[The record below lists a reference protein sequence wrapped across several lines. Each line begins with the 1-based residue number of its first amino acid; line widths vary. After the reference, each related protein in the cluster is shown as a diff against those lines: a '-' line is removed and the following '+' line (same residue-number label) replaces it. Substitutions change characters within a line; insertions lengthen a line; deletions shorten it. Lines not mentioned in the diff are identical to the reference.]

1 MRKKYLSALLFGAL
15 LLASAGTFTSCKDYD
30 DDIKNLQEQINTV
43 KTSLDELTTKVN
55 NLGAG
60 IKDFKYE
67 NGQLVIVTDK
77 DTNFTVDLPACE
89 GITNLEIKDGVL
101 YADGKA
107 VGSVAG
113 DGGSVVEVK
122 DGVIYIDGEAKAEIG
137 NKVAIVDNGN
147 GTYTLTVD
155 GKEYTLPKAVAADV
169 TVKVKANNDVFSQWG
184 NTENEDGGIYWG
196 TAAKDAAWDGPKGA
210 VKAGQFLVGAIST
223 PVVTVTPATTELDK
237 MDLKLV
243 DSEGVYAPVSI
254 KAVAKSGD
262 VIVSGR
268 ATSASGEWVLVLTM
282 DETVN
287 EKNAGTIFT
296 ANVNKKDL
304 NKCYALSCDGRLL
317 SGYEIVV
324 DTKEEIT
331 KSEAV
336 ESALKGKFDL
346 GSVYVDGE
354 SVKSTTIGDL
364 SMETSIQLAYN
375 HPQVYDY
382 KYTISAADQNDAEKY
397 GITLENNVLKGA
409 ATAANQS
416 IVLDLTVMGVNGV
429 TYTYEKA
436 VTVAFTSTVVDAEE
450 LAATSYKVPVN
461 AAENG
466 KYSIVI
472 NLENTFSGLSAA
484 QAVAVNKGEWALAD
498 GEENTYLVDG
508 ALVNSSVKYYSDAKC
523 ENEILTQEGDN
534 NFDGV
539 DNIKN
544 IKYAKFTFTKFNA
557 DAEVGA
563 HKLQFVLT
571 NKAGDQI
578 KKVIAPVN
586 VTIPAFDEMF
596 TKSAAWNEGVAQLRL
611 TYAGVAEAM
620 TLYKTAAGFNDK
632 YAVITYDKVD
642 NKAIIDNELAGTIT
656 PDMVNDKHGLKSTK
670 AELTYSFANVEGFT
684 VKSGKFDVNFISCL
698 EGAVIKNY
706 KQDDKGNYT
715 VETPFVVNGDKAEFA
730 GAKIELNGKSDV
742 LDGVLKDII
751 DLEANEYAFSFDS
764 KAGNNATARVEN
776 GKLIVSGLAANKYE
790 TTLTIT
796 YKKAVN
802 VEGKAVYVSM
812 PIKIQVN
819 N

>member
-155 GKEYTLPKAVAADV
+155 GKEYTLPKAVATDV
-169 TVKVKANNDVFSQWG
+169 TINVWGAQFTEFGAKGMNNTKW
-184 NTENEDGGIYWG
+184 GIYWG
-196 TAAKDAAWDGPKGA
+196 TAAKDASWNGPKGA
-210 VKAGQFLVGAIST
+210 VKAGQFLVGTIST
-223 PVVTVTPATTELDK
+223 PSVIVTPATTELDK

-243 DSEGVYAPVSI
+243 DSEGTYAPVTI
-254 KAVAKSGD
+254 KAVAESEG
-262 VIVSGR
+262 VITGGR
-268 ATSASGEWVLVLTM
+268 STSASGKWTLILTM
-282 DETVN
+282 DESVN

-296 ANVNKKDL
+296 AKKNDEYKNKL
-304 NKCYALSCDGRLL
+304 FALSCDGRVL
-317 SGYEIVV
+317 SDYSIVV
-324 DTKEEIT
+324 DTKEEI
-331 KSEAV
+331 SESEKV
-336 ESALKGKFDL
+336 EAELKNNFNIN
-346 GSVYVDGE
+346 YAFVDGE
-354 SVKSTTIGDL
+354 MLNYSVVGGL
-364 SMETSIQLAYN
+364 PMETSVQLAYN
-375 HPQVYDY
+375 HPQVYDC
-382 KYTISAADQNDAEKY
+382 KYTISAAYQNDAEKY

-450 LAATSYKVPVN
+450 LAETAYKVPVN
-461 AAENG
+461 G
-466 KYSIVI
+466 KTQNVVI
-472 NLENTFSGLSAA
+472 NLGNTFSGLSAA
-484 QAVAVNKGEWALAD
+484 QAVSLTNLVWSLAD
-498 GEENTYLVDG
+498 GEENTYIADANNLGTVT
-508 ALVNSSVKYYSDAKC
+508 YYSDAECK
-523 ENEILTQEGDN
+523 NEVKFDDTNDN
-534 NFDGV
+534 V
-539 DNIKN
+539 KN
-544 IKYAKFTFTKFNA
+544 IKFAKFTFNNYNA
-557 DAEVGA
+557 AAKPGV
-563 HKLQFVLT
+563 HKLQLKLMA
-571 NKAGDQI
+571 NKGKDEV

-586 VTIPAFDEMF
+586 VTIPTFDDMF

-611 TYAGVAEAM
+611 SYDGVAEAM
-620 TLYKTAAGFNDK
+620 TLYKTAAGFVSTN
-632 YAVITYDKVD
+632 ATIEYDQVD
-642 NKAIIDNELAGTIT
+642 NKTIISNDLNGTIT
-656 PDMVNDKHGLKSTK
+656 KDIINDNHGLKSTK
-670 AELTYSFANVEGFT
+670 AELTYKFAGVEGFA
-684 VKSGKFDVNFISCL
+684 VKSGKFDVNFKSYL
-698 EGAVIKNY
+698 DGAVIKNFAG
-706 KQDDKGNYT
+706 KDGAE
-715 VETPFVVNGDKAEFA
+715 VAFGVSGDKATFTA
-730 GAKIELNGKSDV
+730 ATIVLNN
-742 LDGVLKDII
+742 LKATNGLIGT
-751 DLEANEYAFSFDS
+751 LGEATLIADDYTYSFDA
-764 KAGNNATARVEN
+764 KAGNKAVARFDNGDLTVE
-776 GKLIVSGLAANKYE
+776 GLAAGKYE

-802 VEGKAVYVSM
+802 GKDVFVSM
-812 PIKIQVN
+812 PIKLTVN

>member
-107 VGSVAG
+107 VGNVAG

-169 TVKVKANNDVFSQWG
+169 TVKVEADNDVFSQWG
-184 NTENEDGGIYWG
+184 NTDNENGGIYWG
-196 TAAKDAAWDGPKGA
+196 TAVKDAAWNGPKGA

-237 MDLKLV
+237 MNLKLV

-262 VIVSGR
+262 ILVSGR
-268 ATSASGEWVLVLTM
+268 ATSASGEWILVLTM

-296 ANVNKKDL
+296 ANVNKQDL

-354 SVKSTTIGDL
+354 SVESTTIGKL
-364 SMETSIQLAYN
+364 PMETSIQLAYN

-382 KYTISAADQNDAEKY
+382 IYTISAKDQNDAEDL
-397 GITLENNVLKGA
+397 GITIENNVLKGA
-409 ATAANQS
+409 ATAASSKN
-416 IVLDLTVMGVNGV
+416 ICLDITVMGVNGV
-429 TYTYEKA
+429 SYTYKEA
-436 VTVAFTSTVVDAEE
+436 VSVNFTNTVVDSEE
-450 LAATSYKVPVN
+450 LAETAYKVPVD
-461 AAENG
+461 G
-466 KYSIVI
+466 KTQAVVI
-472 NLENTFSGLSAA
+472 NLENTFSSLSAT
-484 QAVAVNKGEWALAD
+484 QAVSLTNLVWSLAE
-498 GEENTYLVDG
+498 GEENTYIADK
-508 ALVNSSVKYYSDAKC
+508 NSLGTIAYYSDAECK
-523 ENEILTQEGDN
+523 NEVKFDDEKDN
-534 NFDGV
+534 V
-539 DNIKN
+539 KN
-544 IKYAKFTFTKFNA
+544 IKFAKFTFANYNTAAKPG
-557 DAEVGA
+557 V
-563 HKLQFVLT
+563 HKLQLKLMSNSDEV
-571 NKAGDQI
+571 

-586 VTIPAFDEMF
+586 VTIPTFDEMF

-611 TYAGVAEAM
+611 SYTGVAEAM
-620 TLYKTAAGFNDK
+620 TLYKTAAGFVSTN
-632 YAVITYDKVD
+632 ATIEYDQVD
-642 NKAIIDNELAGTIT
+642 NKTIISNNLNGTIT
-656 PDMVNDKHGLKSTK
+656 KDIINDNHGLKSTK
-670 AELTYSFANVEGFT
+670 AELTYKFAGVEGFA
-684 VKSGKFDVNFISCL
+684 VKSGKFDVNFKSYL
-698 EGAVIKNY
+698 DGAVIKNFAG
-706 KQDDKGNYT
+706 KEGAEVAFEVSGDNKT
-715 VETPFVVNGDKAEFA
+715 FDKAT
-730 GAKIELNGKSDV
+730 IVLN
-742 LDGVLKDII
+742 
-751 DLEANEYAFSFDS
+751 DLEADNGLIGKLGEATLSASEYTYSFDA
-764 KAGNNATARVEN
+764 KAGNKAVAKFDNGDLTVE
-776 GKLIVSGLAANKYE
+776 GLAAGKYE

-796 YKKAVN
+796 YKQAVD
-802 VEGKAVYVSM
+802 GKAVYVSM
-812 PIKIQVN
+812 PIKLTVN